1 MHTANLFYI
10 FAGVGF
16 NLFYI
21 FAGVGFVYLKY
32 DTIYASQ
39 CSKAKNCYLHLSF
52 LVFQQFTGAKYKEA
66 WKNAYGMDFIVKS
79 GSGKLLVSYSDLFI

>member
-32 DTIYASQ
+32 DIIYASQ
-39 CSKAKNCYLHLSF
+39 CSKAKNCYWLVPKVAPSHL
-52 LVFQQFTGAKYKEA
+52 LNMLKG
-66 WKNAYGMDFIVKS
+66 
-79 GSGKLLVSYSDLFI
+79 